1 MKSITYFLLLLSFV
15 AFAQKQTQSLGFIEN
30 KGQILNQKNKKNNAV
45 KYLLNTNGL
54 NVQLR
59 QNGFSYD
66 IYETKKHPLTKKE
79 KLQQSSFRKEDTL
92 NHPNYTLE
100 YIYHRIDID
109 FKNSLTNVELIA
121 EEKSSDYDN
130 YYNIPN
136 EPNGILDVH
145 KFQRVTYKNIYN
157 NIDVVFFIPE
167 DKTKPVE
174 YNFIV
179 KPNGKLSDI
188 QLEFKGAK
196 TELIDNK
203 IRMNVRFGQMEETVP
218 LSWIENRTKEEK
230 MDIAYKKLK
239 SNIYGFESSE
249 NLEGK
254 KIIIDPT
261 PVRLWGTYHGGPS
274 TDYLKKMYSDNNENL
289 FITGTT
295 TSQNNFATFGSFITI
310 SLVANTDGYVAKL
323 DSNSNRQWCTYL
335 NSNPSD
341 IKTDTSGNVITT
353 GMTFSNLIGTPGTFQ
368 PTTNSLDGFILKLNT
383 NGTRIWGTYFPGT
396 ITACAVGVNDNIY
409 ITGYDIVSG
418 IATSGVHQEIKN
430 GLDAFVFKFNP
441 NGQRIWGTYYGGI
454 NIEEAND
461 IAIDEFNNTYI
472 TGKTNSNGNI
482 AYGYS
487 YQMNFNNSNI
497 YSHDGFLAK
506 FNDQGNIVFGTY
518 YGGDQNEFFTSID
531 YKNGRVV
538 ISGHTSTQSGISTSN
553 APHPNPINPYGNTSN
568 GFFSIFSSSG
578 QLLMGSYFQSTIL
591 DNQFDNNGNFFICG
605 DSSELGIGTPNS
617 YQPTPN
623 WVDAF
628 LVKYDINF
636 NKVWG
641 TYYGGD
647 TFELETNLHVNNNI
661 YLGGRTKSQ
670 NNISSSNAFQ
680 QIINGAWEDAYVVKF
695 KDCQSSSVTSSNTP
709 ICVGNTL
716 NLTASGGTNYAWT
729 GPNGFTSNLQNPTI
743 TNANLSHSGQY
754 SCSITGT
761 GGCDAT
767 NTIDVFVGDATKP
780 IPNVNP
786 LPTITGDC
794 NTTVSTP
801 TATDNCAG
809 TVTATTTDPLSYSL
823 PGTYTIHWNYNDG
836 NGNIETQEQT
846 VTVNSVTL
854 PTLTSPQ
861 IFCIQQNATLNS
873 IAIIGQNIKW
883 YDAQTG
889 GNLLLSSTNLVDGT
903 TYYASQTINSCESL
917 RVPVLINIQNTPTTT
932 GNASQSFC
940 STQNATLNNISVSGS
955 NIIWYNSATS
965 TTPLP
970 LSTVLANG
978 VTYYATQTINN
989 CESVNRLSVT
999 INLINTL
1006 NATNYS
1012 ETLCDDLNDG
1022 VETVSLSNYNA
1033 NLISNTTGCTFDYY
1047 STLNGAT
1054 NQISGDQI
1062 NSNYNLNLGLNTI
1075 YVRITSINT
1084 CFQLVQLNLTLVSKP
1099 IIPIADIVPLC
1110 DNSNVTLNAG
1120 TNTNTYLWSTGA
1132 TTPYITISQ
1141 TGNYSVTA
1149 THNYGSI
1156 NCSSTKNF
1164 VVVLSNAATIS
1175 QIETVDWTDNQNT
1188 ITVYLNSSSIG
1199 DYEYSIDG
1207 VNYQDSNVFS
1217 NLYGGIYFVYVRD
1230 KNGCGVIFDE
1240 VFLLNY
1246 PKFFTPNGDG
1256 YNDTWSVNFSY
1267 FEKGISTQIYDRYG
1281 KLIKVLNYKET
1292 WDGKYN
1298 GNMLPS
1304 DDYWFVVNRANGKVY
1319 KGHFAMKR

>member
-1 MKSITYFLLLLSFV
+1 MVTFLF
-15 AFAQKQTQSLGFIEN
+15 
-30 KGQILNQKNKKNNAV
+30 
-45 KYLLNTNGL
+45 
-54 NVQLR
+54 
-59 QNGFSYD
+59 
-66 IYETKKHPLTKKE
+66 TKK
-79 KLQQSSFRKEDTL
+79 
-92 NHPNYTLE
+92 Y
-100 YIYHRIDID
+100 
-109 FKNSLTNVELIA
+109 
-121 EEKSSDYDN
+121 
-130 YYNIPN
+130 
-136 EPNGILDVH
+136 
-145 KFQRVTYKNIYN
+145 
-157 NIDVVFFIPE
+157 
-167 DKTKPVE
+167 
-174 YNFIV
+174 
-179 KPNGKLSDI
+179 
-188 QLEFKGAK
+188 
-196 TELIDNK
+196 
-203 IRMNVRFGQMEETVP
+203 
-218 LSWIENRTKEEK
+218 
-230 MDIAYKKLK
+230 
-239 SNIYGFESSE
+239 
-249 NLEGK
+249 
-254 KIIIDPT
+254 
-261 PVRLWGTYHGGPS
+261 
-274 TDYLKKMYSDNNENL
+274 
-289 FITGTT
+289 
-295 TSQNNFATFGSFITI
+295 
-310 SLVANTDGYVAKL
+310 
-323 DSNSNRQWCTYL
+323 
-335 NSNPSD
+335 
-341 IKTDTSGNVITT
+341 
-353 GMTFSNLIGTPGTFQ
+353 SNLNYPLFYQNHSATSFD
-368 PTTNSLDGFILKLNT
+368 LDNQ
-383 NGTRIWGTYFPGT
+383 N
-396 ITACAVGVNDNIY
+396 NIY
-409 ITGYDIVSG
+409 ITGYFAYRLQLHPTDPSFNLISGYKDSFLIKLDSSGNLAYAKKLDVNYTNEHLERVNVAPDGNLNLLLYKGDNQSLSSYGYYIIKINSSNGNEIWRKFLENQYPTELGTDNFGNIVIVGKGHNYNVTQIDVDPSSNTYLIPSKQYLLWLDDNGNFLEAKSYLPPTASPIFFNKITFDSDNNTYVVGEFWFQFDADPSLNTSMLVSTNLSYCSEIYNSAFSIKFDNNRNFVTAFKYGQYSVYCPNLHVYDIK
-418 IATSGVHQEIKN
+418 IKN
-430 GLDAFVFKFNP
+430 GYQYYVGNFAHAFVDLDP
-441 NGQRIWGTYYGGI
+441 SG
-454 NIEEAND
+454 ND
-461 IAIDEFNNTYI
+461 YTFHV
-472 TGKTNSNGNI
+472 S
-482 AYGYS
+482 
-487 YQMNFNNSNI
+487 
-497 YSHDGFLAK
+497 
-506 FNDQGNIVFGTY
+506 
-518 YGGDQNEFFTSID
+518 
-531 YKNGRVV
+531 
-538 ISGHTSTQSGISTSN
+538 
-553 APHPNPINPYGNTSN
+553 PINTPYADGYILKLGPCDS
-568 GFFSIFSSSG
+568 
-578 QLLMGSYFQSTIL
+578 LLPNAS
-591 DNQFDNNGNFFICG
+591 DNQSFC
-605 DSSELGIGTPNS
+605 SS
-617 YQPTPN
+617 
-623 WVDAF
+623 
-628 LVKYDINF
+628 
-636 NKVWG
+636 
-641 TYYGGD
+641 
-647 TFELETNLHVNNNI
+647 
-661 YLGGRTKSQ
+661 
-670 NNISSSNAFQ
+670 
-680 QIINGAWEDAYVVKF
+680 
-695 KDCQSSSVTSSNTP
+695 
-709 ICVGNTL
+709 
-716 NLTASGGTNYAWT
+716 
-729 GPNGFTSNLQNPTI
+729 QNPTVSNLYPNSNSYRWYSSLTSTI
-743 TNANLSHSGQY
+743 QLLQTTPLVNGQTYYVSKQIGNCPESARLPVTVTINQSPFAPISTNQIFCEDEYATISELNVTGQNVKWYLSLTDTTSLP
-754 SCSITGT
+754 I
-761 GGCDAT
+761 
-767 NTIDVFVGDATKP
+767 NTILQNNT
-780 IPNVNP
+780 NYYCSQ
-786 LPTITGDC
+786 TI
-794 NTTVSTP
+794 
-801 TATDNCAG
+801 
-809 TVTATTTDPLSYSL
+809 
-823 PGTYTIHWNYNDG
+823 
-836 NGNIETQEQT
+836 NGCESDRTLIN

-854 PTLTSPQ
+854 PTLISPQ

-873 IAIIGQNIKW
+873 IAITGQNIKW

-917 RVPVLINIQNTPTTT
+917 RVPVLINIQNTLTPT

-1054 NQISGDQI
+1054 NQISSNQI
-1062 NSNYNLNLGLNTI
+1062 NNSNYNLNLGLNTI

-1298 GNMLPS
+1298 GSMLPS